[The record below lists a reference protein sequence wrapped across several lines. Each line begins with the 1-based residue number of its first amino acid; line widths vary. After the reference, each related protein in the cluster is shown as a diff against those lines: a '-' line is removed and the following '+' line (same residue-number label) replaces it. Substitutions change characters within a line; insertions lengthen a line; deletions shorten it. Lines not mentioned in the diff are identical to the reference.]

1 MRPIHVLS
9 QAEERKAARQRTK
22 AATDYR
28 RRETFR
34 PLNLKL
40 VLLRYGLPQQT
51 LADALSCLVQR
62 KVSRVTVS
70 LLLNWGVW
78 PKRLNVEQAKGTIER
93 TLLAAGV
100 SPQEISLCWQEQS
113 IAERTKFGEK
123 PAERI
128 PGLSRI
134 KRTQRARR
142 LASTD
147 DLLHVEA
154 HMLTPQARTH
164 FSITVN
170 PFQQDVQG
178 AKDVFSSA
186 SMAFVREAM
195 YQAAAN
201 SGFVAVVGEA
211 GAGKTVLRRYL
222 QDRVATERL
231 PIRIV
236 YHQCI
241 VRSLKSSPMLC
252 EAVNRDLDPTAKIP
266 VSLESKTRFMQERLL
281 ASSRANYRHVLIIEE
296 AHDLSVPL
304 LKFLKRFWELEDG
317 FRKLIGIILIGK
329 PELKLKLDERMNWE
343 AREVIRRCELVE
355 LEPLGHDLEAY
366 LSFKLKRVAKSLDDV
381 FTSDALPAIERRLTQ
396 SNEAQ
401 QTVSLAYPL
410 SVNNLVVRAM
420 NLAATLGIPKV
431 SAEVIENT

>member
-222 QDRVATERL
+222 QDRVATEGL

-236 YHQCI
+236 YPQCI
-241 VRSLKSSPMLC
+241 DR
-252 EAVNRDLDPTAKIP
+252 
-266 VSLESKTRFMQERLL
+266 
-281 ASSRANYRHVLIIEE
+281 RA
-296 AHDLSVPL
+296 A
-304 LKFLKRFWELEDG
+304 
-317 FRKLIGIILIGK
+317 
-329 PELKLKLDERMNWE
+329 
-343 AREVIRRCELVE
+343 C
-355 LEPLGHDLEAY
+355 
-366 LSFKLKRVAKSLDDV
+366 
-381 FTSDALPAIERRLTQ
+381 LPQ
-396 SNEAQ
+396 
-401 QTVSLAYPL
+401 
-410 SVNNLVVRAM
+410 
-420 NLAATLGIPKV
+420 
-431 SAEVIENT
+431 

>member
-1 MRPIHVLS
+1 
-9 QAEERKAARQRTK
+9 
-22 AATDYR
+22 
-28 RRETFR
+28 
-34 PLNLKL
+34 
-40 VLLRYGLPQQT
+40 
-51 LADALSCLVQR
+51 
-62 KVSRVTVS
+62 
-70 LLLNWGVW
+70 
-78 PKRLNVEQAKGTIER
+78 
-93 TLLAAGV
+93 
-100 SPQEISLCWQEQS
+100 
-113 IAERTKFGEK
+113 
-123 PAERI
+123 
-128 PGLSRI
+128 
-134 KRTQRARR
+134 
-142 LASTD
+142 
-147 DLLHVEA
+147 VEA

-222 QDRVATERL
+222 QDRVATEGL

-236 YHQCI
+236 YPQCI
-241 VRSLKSSPMLC
+241 DRSRLSSPMIC
-252 EAVNRDLDPTAKIP
+252 EAVIRDLDPTAKIP

-317 FRKLIGIILIGK
+317 FRKLIGIILIGQ